1 MHINY
6 RIQTHEY
13 NTLAITQEVLSEL
26 NAMAIERNYNRTLKR
41 GFFPQNLEGDIP
53 KGEECDRVV
62 ITGIPIQVEMAMP
75 HYHAQGRLVMP
86 HVRGV
91 FKVPTI
97 TMEEYVEV
105 FGLKTKDV
113 NLAGF
118 DTLEWVTITLDIPG
132 ETWEKLPT
140 IKPYAWLDLPEASS
154 YEKVLYEQA
163 EEKFANDANATIE
176 QVEEYLAESE
186 KDFFNNLSI
195 TEEE

>member
-13 NTLAITQEVLSEL
+13 NTLAVTQEVLCEL
-26 NAMAIERNYNRTLKR
+26 NDMAIKRNYNRTLKR
-41 GFFPQNLEGDIP
+41 GFFPQNLDIP
-53 KGEECDRVV
+53 TGEECDRVV
-62 ITGIPIQVEMAMP
+62 ISGIPISIEMAMP
-75 HYHAQGRLVMP
+75 HYHAQGKLVMP

-105 FGLKTKDV
+105 FGLKSKEVT
-113 NLAGF
+113 LAGF
-118 DTLEWVTITLDIPG
+118 DTLEWTTITLDIPG
-132 ETWEKLPT
+132 ETWENLPT
-140 IKPYAWLDLPEASS
+140 IKPYAWLDLPESSS

-163 EEKFANDANATIE
+163 EAKFANDANVTIE
-176 QVEEYLAESE
+176 QVEEFLAESE
-186 KDFFNNLSI
+186 KDFLNNLSI